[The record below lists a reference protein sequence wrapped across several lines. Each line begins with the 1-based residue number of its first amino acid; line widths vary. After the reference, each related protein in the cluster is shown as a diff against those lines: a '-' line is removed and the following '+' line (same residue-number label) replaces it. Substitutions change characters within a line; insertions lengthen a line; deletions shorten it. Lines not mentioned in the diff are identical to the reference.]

1 MIVCTHGNV
10 SDYCLYSN
18 MIPVCEYVGEIEDYS
33 GICRILVTDKSMS
46 ESEYYS
52 LKSTML
58 ARGVELVS
66 VQYNDTDTV
75 AKLIVENIGKN
86 RRPKSGGRNKFGFQE
101 GKLTERGRR
110 IVGRIFELR
119 DRGYSYH
126 RIQSDDGVSHL
137 DGRVLGI
144 STIQIILKNREV
156 YEKEGL

>member
-18 MIPVCEYVGEIEDYS
+18 MIPVCEHVGEIEDYS

-66 VQYNDTDTV
+66 VKYNDTDAV
-75 AKLIVENIGKN
+75 AKLIIENIGKN
-86 RRPKSGGRNKFGFQE
+86 RRPRYGGRNKFGFQD
-101 GKLTERGRR
+101 GKLTDRGRS
-110 IVGRIFELR
+110 IVSRIFELR
-119 DRGYSYH
+119 DRGYSYQ
-126 RIQSDDGVSHL
+126 RIQEDDGVSHL
-137 DGRVLGI
+137 DGRLLGI
-144 STIQIILKNREV
+144 STIQIILKNRKI

>member
-10 SDYCLYSN
+10 SDYCRNHN
-18 MIPVCEYVGEIEDYS
+18 MIPVCKYDGEIENYS
-33 GICRILVTDKSMS
+33 GVCRILVTDKRLSQ
-46 ESEYYS
+46 SEYYS

-66 VQYNDTDTV
+66 VKHKDSDPV

-86 RRPKSGGRNKFGFQE
+86 RRPKYGGRYKFGFQD
-101 GKLTERGRR
+101 GKLTEKGRSV
-110 IVGRIFELR
+110 VGRIFELR

-126 RIQSDDGVSHL
+126 RIQEDDGVSHL

-144 STIQIILKNREV
+144 STIQIILKNRKI